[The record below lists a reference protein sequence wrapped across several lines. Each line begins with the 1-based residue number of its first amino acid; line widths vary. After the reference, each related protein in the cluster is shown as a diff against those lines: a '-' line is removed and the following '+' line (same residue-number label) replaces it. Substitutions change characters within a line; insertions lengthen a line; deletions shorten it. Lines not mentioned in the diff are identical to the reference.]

1 MLSVSKFLRSPPP
14 VLSRFASTFKPERWE
29 EIYTAQAIDP
39 SEKTFDKILIANRGE
54 IACRYGCKGF
64 LVGKR
69 MK

>member
-54 IACRYGCKGF
+54 IACR
-64 LVGKR
+64 
-69 MK
+69 